1 MKAVCIEKPGTIY
14 VKQIEAR
21 APKAGEAVIRV
32 RSAGICGSDIGA
44 FRGTNG
50 LVSYP
55 RVIGHEIAG
64 EIVSIPENAKGL
76 KPGDRVVVDP
86 YLYCGHCYPC
96 SIGRTNCC
104 DELHVLGVHVEG
116 GMTEEITHP
125 ANMLVKIPDNVPW
138 DIAPIAEPLTIS
150 LHGCHRLG
158 LKAGEFIAIS
168 GAGTIGLLAAL
179 VALAYGAKP
188 ILIDM
193 VEERLAF
200 ARTLGVERTVNL
212 KTDDLLEKV
221 KEYTDGRLCECVME
235 ASGANSAIRSTLDLV
250 CHAGRIVFTGWPARE
265 TSLPTD
271 VITRKEI
278 DIRGAR
284 TSAGEFEEAL
294 ELISG
299 GRVNVRPILTK
310 LVTVD
315 EAPETLRDIA
325 EHPGNYL
332 KVNVL
337 FD

>member
-14 VKQIEAR
+14 VKDVPAR
-21 APKAGEAVIRV
+21 TAGPKDAVIRV
-32 RSAGICGSDIGA
+32 KSAGICGSDIGA

-64 EIVSIPENAKGL
+64 EIISIPENSKGL

-125 ANMLVKIPDNVPW
+125 AEMLIKIPDNVPW

-200 ARTLGVERTVNL
+200 ARGLGVERTVNL
-212 KTDDLLEKV
+212 KNENLLEKV
-221 KEYTDGRLCECVME
+221 KAYTDGKLCECVME
-235 ASGANSAIRSTLDLV
+235 ASGANAAIRSTLDLV
-250 CHAGRIVFTGWPARE
+250 CHAGRVVFTGWPARE

-294 ELISG
+294 ELIST

-315 EAPETLRDIA
+315 QAPETLRDIA

-332 KVNVL
+332 KVNVM
-337 FD
+337 F

>member
-14 VKQIEAR
+14 VKDTARPVPKENEAL
-21 APKAGEAVIRV
+21 IRV
-32 RSAGICGSDIGA
+32 RCAGICGSDLGA

-64 EIVSIPENAKGL
+64 EILSIPDNPKGL
-76 KPGDRVVVDP
+76 KAGDRVVVDP

-104 DELHVLGVHVEG
+104 DDLKVLGVMVEG

-125 ANMLVKIPDNVPW
+125 ADMLVPIPDNVPW
-138 DIAPIAEPLTIS
+138 DLAPIAEPLTIA
-150 LHGCHRLG
+150 LHGCHRLN
-158 LKAGEFIAIS
+158 LSAGEFIAIS

-179 VALAYGAKP
+179 VALAYDAKP

-193 VEERLAF
+193 VEERLAY
-200 ARTLGVERTVNL
+200 AKELGVERTVNL
-212 KTDDLLEKV
+212 REEDLMEKV
-221 KEYTDGRLCECVME
+221 RAYTDGKLCECVME

-250 CHAGRIVFTGWPARE
+250 CHAGRIALTGWPNQE

-271 VITRKEI
+271 MITRKEV

-294 ELISG
+294 ELIST
-299 GRVNVRPILTK
+299 GRVDVRKILTK
-310 LVTVD
+310 VVSVD
-315 EAPETLRDIA
+315 EAPETLCDIS

-332 KVNVL
+332 KDNVMM
-337 FD
+337 

>member
-1 MKAVCIEKPGTIY
+1 
-14 VKQIEAR
+14 
-21 APKAGEAVIRV
+21 
-32 RSAGICGSDIGA
+32 
-44 FRGTNG
+44 
-50 LVSYP
+50 
-55 RVIGHEIAG
+55 
-64 EIVSIPENAKGL
+64 
-76 KPGDRVVVDP
+76 
-86 YLYCGHCYPC
+86 
-96 SIGRTNCC
+96 
-104 DELHVLGVHVEG
+104 
-116 GMTEEITHP
+116 MTEEITHP

-193 VEERLAF
+193 VEQRLAF
-200 ARTLGVERTVNL
+200 ARALGVERTVNL
-212 KTDDLLEKV
+212 KTDNLLEKV

-250 CHAGRIVFTGWPARE
+250 CHAGRIVLTGWPARE

-294 ELISG
+294 ELISS

-310 LVTVD
+310 LVSVD
-315 EAPETLRDIA
+315 EAPDTLRDIA
-325 EHPGNYL
+325 ANPGNYL
-332 KVNVL
+332 KVNVM
-337 FD
+337 FE

>member
-1 MKAVCIEKPGTIY
+1 MKAVCIEKPGAVL
-14 VKQIEAR
+14 VKDVPERI
-21 APKAGEAVIRV
+21 PGPGDAVIRV
-32 RSAGICGSDIGA
+32 KCAGICGSDIGA

-64 EIVSIPENAKGL
+64 EIVSIPENSRGL

-86 YLYCGHCYPC
+86 YLYCGRCYPC

-104 DELHVLGVHVEG
+104 NDLKVLGVHVEG
-116 GMTEEITHP
+116 GMTETITHP
-125 ANMLVKIPDNVPW
+125 AEMLIPIPEGVSW
-138 DIAPIAEPLTIS
+138 ELAPIAEPLTIA

-179 VALAYGAKP
+179 AALAYGAKP

-193 VEERLAF
+193 VGERLAF
-200 ARTLGVERTVNL
+200 ARSLGVERTVDL
-212 KTDDLLEKV
+212 KTEDLLEKV
-221 KEYTDGRLCECVME
+221 RAYTDGRLCECVME
-235 ASGANSAIRSTLDLV
+235 ASGANAAIRSTLDLV
-250 CHAGRIVFTGWPARE
+250 CHAGRVVLTGWPARE

-278 DIRGAR
+278 DLRGAR

-294 ELISG
+294 ALIAG
-299 GRVNVRPILTK
+299 GKVDAAKLLTK
-310 LVTVD
+310 LVPIG
-315 EAPETLRDIA
+315 EAPAVLADIS
-325 EHPGNYL
+325 EHPGKYL
-332 KVNVL
+332 KVNVR
-337 FD
+337 F